1 LGVFLS
7 LAFPQI
13 PPNRYNYKF
22 IIFLYIYIY
31 KYGSS
36 AFGGGTAYNI
46 QRGEY
51 MELCVVDNK
60 FLKENGP
67 VVGDTRS
74 DWTGDYWNNDWSCD
88 YN

>member
-1 LGVFLS
+1 MT
-7 LAFPQI
+7 
-13 PPNRYNYKF
+13 KF
-22 IIFLYIYIY
+22 DNSTQRVNSIFLKINQTLI
-31 KYGSS
+31 KLKFNIDF
-36 AFGGGTAYNI
+36 AFSGGTAYNI

-74 DWTGDYWNNDWSCD
+74 DWTGDYWNNDWSSD